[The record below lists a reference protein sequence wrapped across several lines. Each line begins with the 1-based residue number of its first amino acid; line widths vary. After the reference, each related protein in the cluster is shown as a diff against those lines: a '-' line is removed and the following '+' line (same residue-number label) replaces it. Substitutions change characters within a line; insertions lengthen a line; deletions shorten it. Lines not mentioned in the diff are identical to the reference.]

1 VVGRGEEGGS
11 TLEETRSL
19 TNGGSGKYY
28 AAGMMERMMKR
39 TMPILSVVIGEGLY
53 VGSQNI
59 VLI

>member
-1 VVGRGEEGGS
+1 
-11 TLEETRSL
+11 
-19 TNGGSGKYY
+19 
-28 AAGMMERMMKR
+28 MMERMMKR